1 LRWGVIMGVHISR
14 VQINNFRNFHKLD
27 VQLGEKA
34 VIVGENNSGK
44 TNFVH
49 ALRLILDPNLPDTAR
64 QLKDE
69 DFWDGIESPIENRVE
84 IKICIDLKGF
94 EDNTKLLAIL
104 TDYLVDGGKSLAARL
119 TYKYAPLP
127 ALGRQN
133 GEEDSTHYDF
143 VVYGGDDQTNTYGYQ
158 QRKWMPL
165 QVLPALRDAETD
177 LDNWRRSPLRPLI
190 DRLNISK
197 NDLEQAATK
206 VDEATEEILK
216 IEDMRVL
223 STDIENR
230 LTNIIGVYHNISPS
244 LGVASTNA
252 IKLLRSL
259 RLFVDGDVKRAVG
272 DTSLGICNII
282 YLTLLILDLEYKETS
297 GERASTILAI
307 EEPEA
312 HIHPHLQRL
321 VYRDFLNRSSSM
333 ILTTH
338 SPHIVS
344 VSPIKSLVA
353 LTSTGTVKESKASS
367 TLQVGLTEQ
376 QLQDLERYINAT
388 RGEILFARGVI
399 LVEGDAETHLI
410 PMLLN
415 TPEFTLDKWGVS
427 VCSVQGTD
435 FAPYI
440 HLLGK
445 KSINIPF
452 VVVTDGDPF
461 EKDGSVYSLGLVRG
475 KNLLSLILDEEEM
488 AGAQKKLNGKSI
500 EEQAEV
506 LSEYG
511 IFVGINTLEIDL
523 VKAGYQTEMIEA
535 IKELGAGRRRI
546 EKFSDA
552 ITGGELSKEDID
564 EILRIIEVY
573 GKGRFAQRLAQKITS
588 DKCPPYIQKANEYL
602 KSMIEQ

>member
-1 LRWGVIMGVHISR
+1 MGVHISR

-44 TNFVH
+44 TNFVY

-64 QLKDE
+64 QLKEE
-69 DFWDGIESPIENRVE
+69 DFWDGIESPIENGAE
-84 IKICIDLKGF
+84 IEICIDLKGF
-94 EDNTKLLAIL
+94 EDNEKLLAIL
-104 TDYLVDGGKSLAARL
+104 TDYFIDGGESSTARL

-127 ALGRQN
+127 ALGHQN
-133 GEEDSTHYDF
+133 GDEDNTHYDF

-190 DRLNISK
+190 DRLNINK
-197 NDLEQAATK
+197 DDLEQAANK

-216 IEDMRVL
+216 IENMRRL
-223 STDIENR
+223 SIDIENR
-230 LTNIIGVYHNISPS
+230 LKGMIGVYHGISPS
-244 LGVASTNA
+244 LGFASTKA

-259 RLFVDGDVKRAVG
+259 RLFVDGDVKRAIG

-282 YLTLLILDLEYKETS
+282 YLTLLILDLEFKEAS

-321 VYRDFLNRSSSM
+321 VYGDFLNRSSSM

-344 VSPIKSLVA
+344 VSPIRSLVA
-353 LTSTGTVKESKASS
+353 LTRVGTVKESKASS
-367 TLQVGLTEQ
+367 TLQAELTEQ

-399 LVEGDAETHLI
+399 LAEGDAETYLI
-410 PMLLN
+410 PALLN
-415 TPEFTLDKWGVS
+415 TPEFTLDKWGVT

-435 FAPYI
+435 FAPYVQ
-440 HLLGK
+440 LLGK
-445 KSINIPF
+445 KSMNIPF

-461 EKDGSVYSLGLVRG
+461 EKDGSVNSLGLVRG
-475 KNLLSLILDEEEM
+475 KKLLSLILDEGEIS
-488 AGAQKKLNGKSI
+488 GAQEKLEGKNI

-506 LSEYG
+506 LCEYG
-511 IFVGINTLEIDL
+511 IFIGKNTLEIDL
-523 VKAGYQTEMIEA
+523 VKARYQTEMIEA
-535 IKELGAGRRRI
+535 IRELGAGPRRI
-546 EKFSDA
+546 EKFSNA
-552 ITGGELSKEDID
+552 ITGGELSKEDTS
-564 EILRIIEVY
+564 EILRIIEAY
-573 GKGRFAQRLAQKITS
+573 GKGRFSQRLAQKVTS
-588 DKCPPYIQKANEYL
+588 DRCPPYIQKANECL
-602 KSMIEQ
+602 KSMLEQ

>member
-1 LRWGVIMGVHISR
+1 MGVYISR
-14 VQINNFRNFHKLD
+14 VQIDNFRNFQKLD

-44 TNFVH
+44 TNFVY
-49 ALRLILDPNLPDTAR
+49 ALRLILDPSLPDTAR
-64 QLKDE
+64 QLKEE
-69 DFWDGIESPIENRVE
+69 DFWDGIESPIEDGAE
-84 IKICIDLKGF
+84 IEICIDLKGF
-94 EDNTKLLAIL
+94 EDNVKLLAIL
-104 TDYLVDGGKSLAARL
+104 TDYLIDGGEAPIARL

-127 ALGRQN
+127 TLGRQN
-133 GEEDSTHYDF
+133 GNGDNTNYAF
-143 VVYGGDDQTNTYGYQ
+143 IVYGGDDQSSSYGYQ

-165 QVLPALRDAETD
+165 QVLPALRDTETD

-190 DRLNISK
+190 DRLNINK
-197 NDLEQAATK
+197 DDLEQAANK

-216 IEDMRVL
+216 IDDMRRL
-223 STDIENR
+223 SEDIEKR
-230 LTNIIGVYHNISPS
+230 LTNMVGIYHGISPS

-259 RLFVDGDVKRAVG
+259 RLFVDGDVKRTIG

-282 YLTLLILDLEYKETS
+282 YLTLLVLDLEYKEAS

-321 VYRDFLNRSSSM
+321 IYGDFLNRSSSM

-344 VSPIKSLVA
+344 VSPLRSLVTFKNA
-353 LTSTGTVKESKASS
+353 GTIKESTASS
-367 TLQVGLTEQ
+367 TLQAELTEQ

-399 LVEGDAETHLI
+399 LVEGDAETYLI
-410 PMLLN
+410 PALLN
-415 TPEFTLDKWGVS
+415 IPEFTLDKWGVS
-427 VCSVQGTD
+427 ICSVQGTD
-435 FAPYI
+435 FTPYV

-445 KSINIPF
+445 KSMNIPF

-475 KNLLSLILDEEEM
+475 KKLLSLILDEGEITDVKE
-488 AGAQKKLNGKSI
+488 KLKGESI
-500 EEQAEV
+500 EEQVEV
-506 LSEYG
+506 LGEYG
-511 IFVGINTLEIDL
+511 VFVGKNTLEIDL
-523 VKAGYQTEMIEA
+523 VKAGYQAEMIEA
-535 IKELGAGRRRI
+535 IRELGAGPIRI
-546 EKFSDA
+546 KKFSNA
-552 ITGGELSKEDID
+552 VNNGELSKEDNY
-564 EILRIIEVY
+564 EILRIIEVF
-573 GKGRFAQRLAQKITS
+573 GKGRFAQRLAQNITS
-588 DKCPPYIQKANEYL
+588 ERCPPYIHKAKEFL
-602 KSMIEQ
+602 ISMIEK

>member
-1 LRWGVIMGVHISR
+1 MGVYISR
-14 VQINNFRNFHKLD
+14 VQIKNFRNFHELD

-44 TNFVH
+44 TNFIH

-64 QLKDE
+64 QLKEE
-69 DFWDGIESPIENRVE
+69 DFWDGIESPIETGAE
-84 IKICIDLKGF
+84 IEICIDLKGF
-94 EDNTKLLAIL
+94 ENNEKLLAIL
-104 TDYLVDGGKSLAARL
+104 TDYLIDGGESPTARL

-127 ALGRQN
+127 DIGREN
-133 GEEDSTHYDF
+133 EKEDGRHYDF
-143 VVYGGDDQTNTYGYQ
+143 VVYGGEDQTYTYGYQ

-197 NDLEQAATK
+197 NDLEQAANK

-216 IEDMRVL
+216 IEDMRTL
-223 STDIENR
+223 STNIENR
-230 LTNIIGVYHNISPS
+230 LTDMIGVYHNISPS

-282 YLTLLILDLEYKETS
+282 YLTLLVLDLEYKEAS

-321 VYRDFLNRSSSM
+321 VYSDFLSRSSSI

-344 VSPIKSLVA
+344 VSPIKSLVT
-353 LTSTGTVKESKASS
+353 LTRSGTVKESKASS
-367 TLQVGLTEQ
+367 TLQSGLNEQ
-376 QLQDLERYINAT
+376 QIQDLERYINAT
-388 RGEILFARGVI
+388 RGEIFFARGVI

-410 PMLLN
+410 PVLLN
-415 TPEFTLDKWGVS
+415 TPEFTLDKWGIS

-435 FAPYI
+435 FAPYV

-461 EKDGSVYSLGLVRG
+461 ERDGTIISLGLSRG
-475 KNLLSLILDEEEM
+475 KKLLSLILDEEET
-488 AGAQKKLNGKSI
+488 ARANEKLDGKSI
-500 EEQAEV
+500 EEQVDV
-506 LSEYG
+506 LGEYG
-511 IFVGINTLEIDL
+511 IFVGTNTIEIDL
-523 VKAGYQTEMIEA
+523 VEAEYQTEMIEA
-535 IKELGAGRRRI
+535 IKELGVGKNRI
-546 EKFSDA
+546 KDFTDA
-552 ITGGELSKEDID
+552 ITSEELSNENIS

-588 DKCPPYIQKANEYL
+588 DRCPPYIQKASEYL
-602 KSMIEQ
+602 KLMLKQ